1 LIEILLQAREQVSAA
16 AQKAVRAL
24 DDVTKSQDKMSESSK
39 LAARASQEQR
49 AALQQLQEARI
60 REKRGLDDEAAAL
73 RNSARSRRESASAAR
88 DQARQSR
95 ESVRASYEARDAAR
109 AAQLASLR
117 EASSLLKLADAR
129 QQQIGT
135 IDKTVSRLRTQANE
149 ARKMA
154 DSNRLL
160 ANSYQETISSAERNA
175 ASFERSAASSE
186 NAANKAASDAR
197 KRETAA
203 SRVANSVSTTVRQI
217 ARLDAANNT
226 STQSSTRMGRALDR
240 VGLGSRSAASELRGL
255 NSEFRGLLFA
265 AAIKYAQSL
274 VSVLVTLAAQLFSVA
289 SAATQAAAG
298 IGAALGAGMAQAIP
312 VAGVLVATFGRLT
325 SILKAVKLQNQQ
337 QLTATHDTAAAERR
351 QASAA
356 DALRAAEER
365 VADAHRNTAR
375 AVQDLAR
382 TRSDAARQEI
392 DAQREV
398 VRAQQDGSR
407 NIVKAQED
415 VTQARKDAI
424 RTVEDLITA
433 EEDAF
438 QQLERARSG
447 LTSAI
452 QGGDVAGAVQA
463 QIDVSRAQTGL
474 TRAREDAAPVRR
486 GGVEAVADVQQAEER
501 LAETRR
507 QSVEEISI
515 AERRLGDVRR
525 TNERQVASAE
535 QQVADA
541 RRQEARA
548 SDDLTRTRVNTTRD
562 LEQETAAV
570 DKLADSL
577 KQLSPAERDLYR
589 RIIALQEVY
598 RRAARPITDIIVRAF
613 SGVVDRVTQLLR
625 DPRILRGFR
634 NIAVQIA
641 ASIRTATREA
651 GGERSIGAFQI
662 ITDEA
667 ARNIPIVTRII
678 TNLFRTARNL
688 VLDALPAFR
697 LLLGYVEDYS
707 KRAEDASGNSRGIT
721 EFFKTGV
728 RYAKA
733 FFDLAL
739 SVIGLFL
746 ALSGSGGAADEGIK
760 TIDTLTDRIDGLTE
774 KVRAN
779 AGKIRAFFAS
789 TREPLNALIGLIGD
803 VGAQIIAS
811 FSAKSVT
818 SFVDFLRQVVIPAV
832 GETVRIMGA
841 LVTVFHTFLSLPGVS
856 GVARLAATFLLLAKG
871 LTVIRVA
878 FSELTGIV
886 PAFLRAFGLM
896 TAAATEAEIAA
907 GTAVTGFA
915 SLTGIGLVV
924 IAIAAVVAAIVLLDR
939 KFHFLGK
946 TFDWIKGAA
955 KDAFDWIVQAAK
967 DTVSWFSDVWNKG
980 LLKWIRAPFVAAY
993 RIFTEGTL
1001 GKAIIK
1007 DVRAVIDFLAGP
1019 VWATIKALIIT
1030 PFKVSLA
1037 EIEIVWG
1044 AIRSIVRVALD
1055 VLAGRFDR
1063 IGRHLTDIW
1072 KGTWNGIKDA
1082 LRDALN
1088 ALIDMVNAAI
1098 DAINKVSPLHD
1109 IGHISRLA
1117 DDTEDTADR
1126 VGTATDTMGGHYDDM
1141 ASKSED
1147 SAKRTEKSMERV
1159 SKAVE
1164 SATSDSARNFEKLLE
1179 SSSTSL
1185 MDIRQVTTI
1194 NMMNVSARLGK
1205 ESAAGKTALAAN
1217 FRLAAGAVK
1226 KQMDAGVVST
1236 REGMRAIRGYLAR
1249 ELQVYG
1255 FTLKEARNE
1264 LKPNTRFDAGPDEG
1278 SADVRPQSVRAT
1290 GGIISGYNDW
1300 PNDGH
1305 VVLDPY
1311 GRPTARVS
1319 GNEGIVNP
1327 PQMER
1332 INRWGAIAQGLG
1344 MDTAGSLQDL
1354 WGMRSGGMVG
1364 KLQRFQGG
1372 GQIVPVPGFPG
1383 ERAARSILDEIAWI
1397 VRRFRG
1403 LILTDAYGQGH
1414 KSPGHTRTGTAA
1426 DFSGPDRMM
1435 DRAVAA
1441 LVRAGYLVGY
1451 DGRFGSQNWP
1461 GHGPSTKTP
1470 NFHFHVELGG
1480 KQRDLGSAMAGVTA
1494 QIPRPSIRGGGDVGR
1509 YVQRTLLLARAAAQ
1523 RRINDAAGASLTQPV
1538 AGGGVRAMRPDANVV
1553 SAFRRAI
1560 SVAHALPVERL
1571 GLWEA
1576 GIVESGLKNL
1586 NYGDADSLGALQERT
1601 SIYGRNHALNPY
1613 ASALRFLSQVRAL
1626 RPWRGSAG
1634 ALAQAVQ
1641 RSAFPARYDQVR
1653 GQAMR
1658 YMRKGGLLQG
1668 GGGVTAHVA
1677 MPLAARRITA
1687 GRMATALPPLSR
1699 WIRTGL
1705 APVIDQI
1712 NDLFDSVAK
1721 RLEDVARGPLRRSK
1735 DLGTRVARAFEKIT
1749 GDGGLL
1755 DQIHQSIERIS
1766 TQGALRLQQRQ
1777 FVIGRGGP
1785 RRVTVTPA
1793 QEAQA
1798 DLQILQATRGQLGRE
1813 RTTIQGEL
1821 PAAQRS
1827 LDEANRRAAQKGL
1840 TKAQKKSVDIA
1851 RSAAQAALDNLR
1863 ARLDQNTS
1871 DLAQNAQ
1878 DQVEAV
1884 EAFQDAILKAVNDA
1898 ADHDNTAL
1906 DNWARRVRALGQNL
1920 DPNSLLNAQMVIMRN
1935 QITGL
1940 QGVLAQA
1947 LNTGNLELANTV
1959 RGQID
1964 ELNTSIYEAVA
1975 QQFQNSIDA
1984 VNAQATRQNTYLD
1997 FAARIA
2003 QIGGTDYAALGSVL
2017 TQRGN
2022 VMGAQRAGLEALLA
2036 QATAA
2041 GNIEQINNL
2050 SDQIGELYTAMLENS
2065 QAIRDNT
2072 DAAFNAA
2079 TTQITDRS
2087 SFVQSVFS
2095 GAQTFFQ
2102 ALTDRTGIASM
2113 PQQLTALQGIGAALT
2128 DERTGLLGQLR
2139 KLTGRDGTGLSG
2151 QDLANWLVSIATGP
2165 AFDAITA
2172 SLSSAQQ
2179 PYFRDLVTALLSNV
2193 NATESN
2199 TKAIGDLT
2207 GGDNTQGFSSSFW
2220 TAFRIAVFNGA
2231 GGLMPAYQG
2240 LVPTA
2245 GASTLAMAGS
2255 AMMSGTSPA
2264 GSVGTSYSSSTGG
2277 DTFIT
2282 NVTSPTEVLD
2292 PVWHNRQLAFLRKTS
2307 GR

>member
-356 DALRAAEER
+356 DALRSAEER

-507 QSVEEISI
+507 QSVEEIST

-760 TIDTLTDRIDGLTE
+760 TIDNLTDRIDGLTE

-818 SFVDFLRQVVIPAV
+818 SFVDFLRQVVIPACWRR
-832 GETVRIMGA
+832 TVRIMGA
-841 LVTVFHTFLSLPGVS
+841 LVTVFHTFPLASR
-856 GVARLAATFLLLAKG
+856 RLRGSA
-871 LTVIRVA
+871 
-878 FSELTGIV
+878 
-886 PAFLRAFGLM
+886 
-896 TAAATEAEIAA
+896 
-907 GTAVTGFA
+907 
-915 SLTGIGLVV
+915 
-924 IAIAAVVAAIVLLDR
+924 
-939 KFHFLGK
+939 
-946 TFDWIKGAA
+946 
-955 KDAFDWIVQAAK
+955 
-967 DTVSWFSDVWNKG
+967 
-980 LLKWIRAPFVAAY
+980 
-993 RIFTEGTL
+993 
-1001 GKAIIK
+1001 
-1007 DVRAVIDFLAGP
+1007 
-1019 VWATIKALIIT
+1019 
-1030 PFKVSLA
+1030 
-1037 EIEIVWG
+1037 
-1044 AIRSIVRVALD
+1044 
-1055 VLAGRFDR
+1055 
-1063 IGRHLTDIW
+1063 IGRHLP
-1072 KGTWNGIKDA
+1072 
-1082 LRDALN
+1082 
-1088 ALIDMVNAAI
+1088 AA
-1098 DAINKVSPLHD
+1098 
-1109 IGHISRLA
+1109 
-1117 DDTEDTADR
+1117 
-1126 VGTATDTMGGHYDDM
+1126 
-1141 ASKSED
+1141 
-1147 SAKRTEKSMERV
+1147 
-1159 SKAVE
+1159 
-1164 SATSDSARNFEKLLE
+1164 
-1179 SSSTSL
+1179 
-1185 MDIRQVTTI
+1185 RQ
-1194 NMMNVSARLGK
+1194 
-1205 ESAAGKTALAAN
+1205 
-1217 FRLAAGAVK
+1217 
-1226 KQMDAGVVST
+1226 
-1236 REGMRAIRGYLAR
+1236 
-1249 ELQVYG
+1249 
-1255 FTLKEARNE
+1255 
-1264 LKPNTRFDAGPDEG
+1264 GPDG
-1278 SADVRPQSVRAT
+1278 HP
-1290 GGIISGYNDW
+1290 SG
-1300 PNDGH
+1300 
-1305 VVLDPY
+1305 V
-1311 GRPTARVS
+1311 
-1319 GNEGIVNP
+1319 
-1327 PQMER
+1327 
-1332 INRWGAIAQGLG
+1332 
-1344 MDTAGSLQDL
+1344 
-1354 WGMRSGGMVG
+1354 
-1364 KLQRFQGG
+1364 
-1372 GQIVPVPGFPG
+1372 
-1383 ERAARSILDEIAWI
+1383 
-1397 VRRFRG
+1397 
-1403 LILTDAYGQGH
+1403 
-1414 KSPGHTRTGTAA
+1414 
-1426 DFSGPDRMM
+1426 
-1435 DRAVAA
+1435 
-1441 LVRAGYLVGY
+1441 
-1451 DGRFGSQNWP
+1451 
-1461 GHGPSTKTP
+1461 
-1470 NFHFHVELGG
+1470 
-1480 KQRDLGSAMAGVTA
+1480 
-1494 QIPRPSIRGGGDVGR
+1494 
-1509 YVQRTLLLARAAAQ
+1509 
-1523 RRINDAAGASLTQPV
+1523 
-1538 AGGGVRAMRPDANVV
+1538 
-1553 SAFRRAI
+1553 
-1560 SVAHALPVERL
+1560 
-1571 GLWEA
+1571 
-1576 GIVESGLKNL
+1576 
-1586 NYGDADSLGALQERT
+1586 
-1601 SIYGRNHALNPY
+1601 
-1613 ASALRFLSQVRAL
+1613 
-1626 RPWRGSAG
+1626 
-1634 ALAQAVQ
+1634 
-1641 RSAFPARYDQVR
+1641 
-1653 GQAMR
+1653 
-1658 YMRKGGLLQG
+1658 
-1668 GGGVTAHVA
+1668 
-1677 MPLAARRITA
+1677 
-1687 GRMATALPPLSR
+1687 
-1699 WIRTGL
+1699 
-1705 APVIDQI
+1705 
-1712 NDLFDSVAK
+1712 
-1721 RLEDVARGPLRRSK
+1721 
-1735 DLGTRVARAFEKIT
+1735 
-1749 GDGGLL
+1749 
-1755 DQIHQSIERIS
+1755 
-1766 TQGALRLQQRQ
+1766 
-1777 FVIGRGGP
+1777 
-1785 RRVTVTPA
+1785 
-1793 QEAQA
+1793 
-1798 DLQILQATRGQLGRE
+1798 
-1813 RTTIQGEL
+1813 
-1821 PAAQRS
+1821 
-1827 LDEANRRAAQKGL
+1827 
-1840 TKAQKKSVDIA
+1840 
-1851 RSAAQAALDNLR
+1851 
-1863 ARLDQNTS
+1863 
-1871 DLAQNAQ
+1871 
-1878 DQVEAV
+1878 
-1884 EAFQDAILKAVNDA
+1884 
-1898 ADHDNTAL
+1898 
-1906 DNWARRVRALGQNL
+1906 
-1920 DPNSLLNAQMVIMRN
+1920 
-1935 QITGL
+1935 
-1940 QGVLAQA
+1940 
-1947 LNTGNLELANTV
+1947 
-1959 RGQID
+1959 
-1964 ELNTSIYEAVA
+1964 
-1975 QQFQNSIDA
+1975 
-1984 VNAQATRQNTYLD
+1984 
-1997 FAARIA
+1997 
-2003 QIGGTDYAALGSVL
+2003 
-2017 TQRGN
+2017 
-2022 VMGAQRAGLEALLA
+2022 
-2036 QATAA
+2036 
-2041 GNIEQINNL
+2041 
-2050 SDQIGELYTAMLENS
+2050 
-2065 QAIRDNT
+2065 
-2072 DAAFNAA
+2072 
-2079 TTQITDRS
+2079 
-2087 SFVQSVFS
+2087 
-2095 GAQTFFQ
+2095 
-2102 ALTDRTGIASM
+2102 
-2113 PQQLTALQGIGAALT
+2113 
-2128 DERTGLLGQLR
+2128 
-2139 KLTGRDGTGLSG
+2139 
-2151 QDLANWLVSIATGP
+2151 
-2165 AFDAITA
+2165 
-2172 SLSSAQQ
+2172 
-2179 PYFRDLVTALLSNV
+2179 
-2193 NATESN
+2193 
-2199 TKAIGDLT
+2199 
-2207 GGDNTQGFSSSFW
+2207 
-2220 TAFRIAVFNGA
+2220 
-2231 GGLMPAYQG
+2231 
-2240 LVPTA
+2240 
-2245 GASTLAMAGS
+2245 
-2255 AMMSGTSPA
+2255 
-2264 GSVGTSYSSSTGG
+2264 
-2277 DTFIT
+2277 
-2282 NVTSPTEVLD
+2282 
-2292 PVWHNRQLAFLRKTS
+2292 
-2307 GR
+2307 